1 MKLKE
6 VDKKQTIVVALSGGK
21 DSVATLLTLHRLGYK
36 NLIPVNFDGGWDWP
50 WVGDVLDQV
59 SDVTGFQVTTVK
71 PEHNFSWYAAEK
83 PIKKRDGTTQRGYG
97 WPTER
102 TRWCTRIK
110 SKTMSKWTNANY
122 PGAVT
127 AIGIAA
133 NEVDHRPTNEHG
145 KIYPLAE
152 LGITEQDGLQ
162 LCYDAGVTFG
172 GHYEIWD
179 RLSCLYCP
187 LQGIKNLR
195 RLRNI
200 HHDLWAEIV
209 AIGDRITAYDS
220 LREGATARDLDNRF
234 KLEDEIGRI
243 EASRQEL
250 AGQIFRL
257 KAEIKGLKS
266 AL

>member
-1 MKLKE
+1 
-6 VDKKQTIVVALSGGK
+6 
-21 DSVATLLTLHRLGYK
+21 LTLHRLGYK
-36 NLIPVNFDGGWDWP
+36 NLIPVNFDGGWEWP
-50 WVGDVLDQV
+50 WVGDVIEQV
-59 SDVTGFQVTTVK
+59 ADATGFRVATVR
-71 PEHNFSWYAAEK
+71 PDHDFSWYAAEK